1 MRWKLKRKKEL
12 FALYRRGIYAR
23 CTWSKTLRPD
33 ILNKVDTYVKA
44 DLAFLMNLNYASGLM
59 QEKKNGF
66 KSR

>member
-12 FALYRRGIYAR
+12 FVLYRRGIYAR

-33 ILNKVDTYVKA
+33 RLNKVDTYVKA
-44 DLAFLMNLNYASGLM
+44 DLAFLMNSYYAIGLM
-59 QEKKNGF
+59 QEATNGL